1 MNYVIEKIKE
11 KKINELKAKYIKT
24 QENEQGKEFYEKCSF
39 SLTELTNSFRNYTID
54 TSNYEPKKL
63 NYIEIETKSDRSF

>member
-1 MNYVIEKIKE
+1 MSLKEYAFMNYVIEKIKE

-24 QENEQGKEFYEKCSF
+24 QENEQGKEFYEKY
-39 SLTELTNSFRNYTID
+39 SFRNYTID

-63 NYIEIETKSDRSF
+63 N